1 MKIGER
7 GQVTIP
13 QKLRERFG
21 LNRQTEV
28 EFVEDR
34 GRLILKKIQR
44 GAHPVDAVAGS
55 CKGALQKL
63 GFKSVDAYL
72 EAARGR

>member
-34 GRLILKKIQR
+34 GRLILKKIHH

-55 CKGALQKL
+55 CKRAWQKL
-63 GFKSVDAYL
+63 GFKSVDACL